1 MRRVEVEN
9 ILNSEYNIYSSE
21 ELTCRYFP
29 RSLHVHS
36 EFEIILIQSGEGVCF
51 AGNGV
56 TSFSSGDIFIF
67 HGDLPH
73 FFNSS
78 NAYYRDDCEDLSISL
93 FVQFKES
100 VLPAESQNISVL
112 SSINKLLSQ
121 SEFGLKWS
129 ASSGEKVMIEGELL
143 SQQIRSLH
151 NLEGISR
158 LTKFYETLDM
168 LSGELHNAERISSDK
183 KAYSN
188 FSDDTVYRKVLEY
201 ISLHFQRQITL
212 TEIADHCG
220 MNSSALCRY
229 FKRLS
234 GESIFNII
242 SDFRISYAKSQLSTT
257 DLYISTIAYESGFGS
272 LARFNHQ
279 FRTAVGSTP
288 SEYRAHLRK

>member
-1 MRRVEVEN
+1 MRKVEVEN
-9 ILNSEYNIYSSE
+9 IPSSEYNIYSSG

-29 RSLHVHS
+29 RPLHVHS

-78 NAYYRDDCEDLSISL
+78 NSYYTEDCEDISISL
-93 FVQFKES
+93 FIQFKES
-100 VLPAESQNISVL
+100 VLPAAYQNIAML

-129 ASSGEKVMIEGELL
+129 ASNGEKVMVKGEHL
-143 SQQIRSLH
+143 SQEIRSLH
-151 NLEGISR
+151 NLNGISR
-158 LTKFYETLDM
+158 LTRFYETLDL
-168 LSGELHNAERISSDK
+168 LSRELDKAERISSNK

-201 ISLHFQRQITL
+201 ISLNFQRQITL
-212 TEIADHCG
+212 AEIAEHCG
-220 MNSSALCRY
+220 MNNSALCRY

-257 DLYISTIAYESGFGS
+257 DIYISTIAYEAGFGS